1 MTPEPALW
9 NSRCRGVLG
18 TSKKRRKNGSFSSG
32 FCSCTVPRV
41 AMLTTAGET
50 RFTIG
55 ASEGTGVSPTWAGS
69 WAEANG
75 AAAKSSVANRARR
88 VVIECSCMC

>member
-9 NSRCRGVLG
+9 NSRSRGVFG

-41 AMLTTAGET
+41 AMFTTAGVT
-50 RFTIG
+50 RFSMG
-55 ASEGTGVSPTWAGS
+55 ASEGTGVSPGWAGS
-69 WAEANG
+69 WAWATLTTAPSST
-75 AAAKSSVANRARR
+75 AARLR
-88 VVIECSCMC
+88 